1 MATVKFYRGKESG
14 YAYNG
19 TTLLTHKDGIY
30 FATDTQKIFINGVS
44 YGGRDLS
51 GDILKLAASAEFSTE
66 NGENQLILRN
76 LAGSKLGEPV
86 ILDLLLP
93 DQYYEFENKTSA
105 EASNNLKK
113 GYHVLI
119 KGDGLYIVTKVEVT
133 ADASGTT
140 YLNSLLKLVKAD
152 ELDAALER
160 INTLESDV
168 SAIKTTQS
176 DHTSRISTLENKIQ
190 GLSGAMHFIGISI
203 TDPSSSNGP
212 SIEGITSYAKGDVVI
227 FESKEYVYNGTS
239 WEEFGDT
246 SELSNKISIL
256 EGNITDLSDELGDP
270 AIVQDG
276 VITKEATGVY
286 KVINQSIN
294 EAIVWFEVEG

>member
-51 GDILKLAASAEFSTE
+51 DDILKLAASAEFSTE
-66 NGENQLILRN
+66 NGKNQLILKN
-76 LAGSKLGEPV
+76 LAGSRLGDPV

-105 EASNNLKK
+105 EAANNLKK

-119 KGDGLYIVTKVEVT
+119 EGDGLYIVTKVEVT

-160 INTLESDV
+160 INTLESEV
-168 SAIKTTQS
+168 SGIKTTQS
-176 DHTSRISTLENKIQ
+176 EHNSRISTLENKIQ
-190 GLSGAMHFIGISI
+190 GLSGAMHFIGIST

-212 SIEGITSYAKGDVVI
+212 SVEGVISYSKGDVVI

-246 SELSNKISIL
+246 SELSNKVSTL
-256 EGNITDLSDELGDP
+256 EGNFTDLSNELGDP
-270 AIVQDG
+270 AVVQDG

-286 KVINQSIN
+286 KVINQSID
-294 EAIVWFEVEG
+294 EAMVWFEVEG